1 MKEGNFQTKNKIRWI
16 SVEYK
21 KIIEPIFLWFLL
33 LGNGSKRKLQL
44 LENCA
49 WQPALTV
56 TKPWFFSN
64 GKTSGC
70 VLWNKNFK
78 AKFLVLM
85 PLFYRQVSS
94 TKRKP
99 TLQKSRFL
107 ASVSVRLLTL
117 LAIHKNPFNFFSK
130 YSFKLY
136 FLANGRARKYH
147 RNFVHQIQLEL
158 FFATARFKFNSFE
171 NSTFIKHSN
180 WIICEWRT
188 KISTEDLLLPKH
200 VFYS

>member
-1 MKEGNFQTKNKIRWI
+1 
-16 SVEYK
+16 
-21 KIIEPIFLWFLL
+21 
-33 LGNGSKRKLQL
+33 
-44 LENCA
+44 
-49 WQPALTV
+49 
-56 TKPWFFSN
+56 
-64 GKTSGC
+64 
-70 VLWNKNFK
+70 
-78 AKFLVLM
+78 M

-200 VFYS
+200 VFYSQRRACMQVSFDFEEEKEWVASYKLTYVTDTLT